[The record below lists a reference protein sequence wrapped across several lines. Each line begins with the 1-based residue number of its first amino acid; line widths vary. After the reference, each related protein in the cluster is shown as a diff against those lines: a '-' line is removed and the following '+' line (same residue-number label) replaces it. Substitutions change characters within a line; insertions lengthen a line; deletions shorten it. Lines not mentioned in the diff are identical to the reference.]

1 MNTSELLEQYQLCLL
16 NLDSVVDRIRNTSVG
31 NTWLDVLPL
40 APSPTDSK
48 MPGDAHKRAVSRCHE
63 CHGPLTQYHK
73 GYPHG
78 VDTCDLEPY
87 DLCAGGIQEG
97 KKRGGHFWR
106 GCPEGFVPHPDCD
119 DKELAPE
126 IFSSVVEENL
136 SPNSVS
142 ESESSSDTFY
152 DPGPAFVNPK
162 EDALQT
168 RSRQTDTEK
177 KEESGDISGESTK
190 EAPAKNSTLDK
201 EDLLLE
207 AEIAEIARLER
218 EAKLLKV

>member
-1 MNTSELLEQYQLCLL
+1 MNTSELLEQCQLCLL

-40 APSPTDSK
+40 APPPSPTYSK
-48 MPGDAHKRAVSRCHE
+48 MSGDAHKRAVSRCHE

-78 VDTCDLEPY
+78 VDTCDLEHY

-97 KKRGGHFWR
+97 KNRGGHFWR
-106 GCPEGFVPHPDCD
+106 GCPEGFVPHPDC

-152 DPGPAFVNPK
+152 DPGPAFC
-162 EDALQT
+162 
-168 RSRQTDTEK
+168 
-177 KEESGDISGESTK
+177 
-190 EAPAKNSTLDK
+190 
-201 EDLLLE
+201 
-207 AEIAEIARLER
+207 
-218 EAKLLKV
+218 